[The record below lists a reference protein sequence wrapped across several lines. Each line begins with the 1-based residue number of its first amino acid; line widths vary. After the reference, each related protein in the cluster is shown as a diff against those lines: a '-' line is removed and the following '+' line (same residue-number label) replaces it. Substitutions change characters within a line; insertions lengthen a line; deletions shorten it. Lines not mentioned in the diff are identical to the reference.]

1 MTSIIESIRGEYAR
15 YKTLAEGAMAQLD
28 DEELAARPDGRNS
41 ITVICWHVSGNLQS
55 RFTDF
60 LTSDGEKPW
69 RHREEEFEDRT
80 VTRADLIAKW
90 EQGWTVLLDA
100 LDQLTD
106 DQLHATVTIR
116 GQAWEVHE
124 ALQRSL
130 AHTAYHAGQIVYIAK
145 SLRGATWNFLSI
157 PPGKSDAYNAKPEM
171 DRPAAHAA
179 AVKSSKSAV

>member
-1 MTSIIESIRGEYAR
+1 MATIIESIRGEYIR
-15 YKTLAEGAMAQLD
+15 YKSLAEGAIAQLE

-41 ITVICWHVSGNLQS
+41 IVVICWHVSGNLQS

-69 RHREEEFEDRT
+69 RHREEEFQNRT
-80 VTRADLIAKW
+80 ATRSELLAKW
-90 EQGWTVLLDA
+90 DEGWKVLLDA
-100 LDQLTD
+100 LKQLTD
-106 DQLHATVTIR
+106 DQLHATITIR
-116 GQAWEVHE
+116 GQVWEVHE

-145 SLRGATWNFLSI
+145 SLRGTNWQFLSI
-157 PPGKSDAYNAKPEM
+157 PPGKSDAYNEKPAM

-179 AVKSSKSAV
+179 AVDGAKRRT